1 MQTKRTG
8 IRAKLVRVF
17 ALQVG
22 IISLGILIGIYITQ
36 SIIYGVVMREALNSE
51 ADHYWSRV
59 AENPAHALPDVF
71 NLRGFMA
78 VNGDYSEV
86 PEIYRELPPVG
97 FKELQLEGRQA
108 LIHVSEQDNRRLF
121 LVFEA
126 EQVSDLAFFFGIVPL
141 AVVLVLI
148 YGLSFLTY
156 RMSQRAVSPLV
167 RLANYLEDFDFD
179 SNSQLELDIDSMENV
194 ADAEVAT
201 MIEAM
206 GHFRQRLNAFVERER
221 IFTRDAGHEL
231 RTPVA
236 VFKGSLELLEQVE
249 DRPAFETKALAR
261 MRRTV
266 SDMESLLQTLLM
278 LAREEDTA
286 SPSEDVDVNQVVAHQ
301 LDLVHESAEKT
312 NNQLQLHEHATLH
325 VLAPQQVVEIVLG
338 NLIRNAVNYTRNGEI
353 AVTVDADRVTVK
365 DTGIG
370 MSGAELSNAFE
381 PFYRADE
388 SRGVIKGH
396 GLGLSIVKR
405 LVHQFGWSI
414 SVYSRPGEGTS
425 IAVVF
430 SETSS

>member
-1 MQTKRTG
+1 MAVKPTG

-22 IISLGILIGIYITQ
+22 IISLGILVGIYITQ
-36 SIIYGVVMREALNSE
+36 ALVYGVVMREALNAE
-51 ADHYWSRV
+51 ADHYWERAASK
-59 AENPAHALPDVF
+59 ADHALPDVA
-71 NLRGFMA
+71 NLTGYLA
-78 VNGDYSEV
+78 VDGDFSSV
-86 PEIYRELPPVG
+86 PEPYRELPPVG
-97 FKELQLEGRQA
+97 FAQLDVDERQA
-108 LIHVSEQDNRRLF
+108 LVHVSERDNKRLF

-126 EQVSDLAFFFGIVPL
+126 EQVSELAFFFGIVPL

-156 RMSQRAVSPLV
+156 RLSQRAVSPLV
-167 RLANYLEDFDFD
+167 RLANYLEDFDFEG
-179 SNSQLELDIDSMENV
+179 QQRFELALDNIDLR

-201 MIEAM
+201 MVEAV
-206 GHFRQRLNAFVERER
+206 GRFTERLNAFVERER
-221 IFTRDAGHEL
+221 VFTSDAGHEL

-236 VFKGSLELLEQVE
+236 VFKGNLELLEE
-249 DRPAFETKALAR
+249 NEERPAYERKALAR

-266 SDMESLLQTLLM
+266 EDMEQLLQTLLM
-278 LAREEDTA
+278 LAREEEVS
-286 SPSEDVDVNQVVAHQ
+286 SPAVDIDVNQVVSDQ
-301 LDLVHESAEKT
+301 LESVRDVAKKA
-312 NNQLQLHEHATLH
+312 NNQLQLHEHAAL
-325 VLAPQQVVEIVLG
+325 VVRAPRQVVEIVLG
-338 NLIRNAVNYTRNGEI
+338 NLIRNAVNYTQNGE
-353 AVTVDADRVTVK
+353 VMVSVERGKVTVK

-370 MSGAELSNAFE
+370 MSGAELKNAFE

-425 IAVVF
+425 IAISFV
-430 SETSS
+430 

>member
-1 MQTKRTG
+1 MSILSMTRSKRTG
-8 IRAKLVRVF
+8 IRAKIVRVF
-17 ALQVG
+17 AIQVG
-22 IISLGILIGIYITQ
+22 IISLGILLGIYITQ
-36 SIIYGVVMREALNSE
+36 SIIFGVVMREALNAE
-51 ADHYWSRV
+51 VEHYWTRA
-59 AENPAHALPDVF
+59 AENPDHALPDVY

-78 VNGDYSEV
+78 IDGNLESV
-86 PEIYRELPPVG
+86 P
-97 FKELQLEGRQA
+97 A
-108 LIHVSEQDNRRLF
+108 LIHVSEQNGKKLF

-126 EQVSDLAFFFGIVPL
+126 DQVSDVAFFFGIVPL

-156 RMSQRAVSPLV
+156 RMSQRAVSPVV
-167 RLANYLEDFDFD
+167 RLADYLENFDFEG
-179 SNSQLELDIDSMENV
+179 NRQLDLDLDSMDAV

-206 GHFRQRLNAFVERER
+206 GHFRERLNSFIERER

-236 VFKGSLELLEQVE
+236 VFKGSLDLLEQVE
-249 DRPAFETKALAR
+249 DRPAFELKALKR

-286 SPSEDVDVNQVVAHQ
+286 SPSVEVDVNQAVANQ
-301 LDLVHESAEKT
+301 LDLVQESAEKG
-312 NNQLQLHEHATLH
+312 NNQLQLHESARLR
-325 VLAPQQVVEIVLG
+325 VMAPQQVVEIVLG
-338 NLIRNAVNYTRNGEI
+338 NLIRNAVNYTQNGEVS
-353 AVTVDADRVTVK
+353 VTVEADKVTVK
-365 DTGIG
+365 DTGVG
-370 MSGAELSNAFE
+370 MSGAELNSAFE

-388 SRGVIKGH
+388 SRGLIKGH

-425 IAVVF
+425 IAVTF
-430 SETSS
+430 R

>member
-1 MQTKRTG
+1 MQPKRTG
-8 IRAKLVRVF
+8 IRAKLVRAF

-51 ADHYWSRV
+51 AEHYWSRL
-59 AENPAHALPDVF
+59 AENPQHALPDVF
-71 NLRGFMA
+71 NLQGFMA
-78 VNGDYSEV
+78 VDGDYSSV
-86 PEIYRELPPVG
+86 PELYRDLPPVG
-97 FKELQLEGRQA
+97 FNELPVEGRQA
-108 LIHVSEQDNRRLF
+108 LIHVSEQGNKRLF

-167 RLANYLEDFDFD
+167 RLANYLEDFDFE
-179 SNSQLELDIDSMENV
+179 SNQPLDLDIDSTENA

-206 GHFRQRLNAFVERER
+206 SHFRQRLNAFVERER
-221 IFTRDAGHEL
+221 VFTRDAGHEL

-249 DRPAFETKALAR
+249 DRPAFERKALSR

-286 SPSEDVDVNQVVAHQ
+286 SPSVEVNVNEVVAHQ
-301 LDLVHESAEKT
+301 LDLAHDSAEKA
-312 NNQLQLHEHATLH
+312 NNQLQLHEHSNLT
-325 VLAPQQVVEIVLG
+325 VMAPRQVVEIVLG
-338 NLIRNAVNYTRNGEI
+338 NLIRNAVNYTQNGEVS
-353 AVTVDADRVTVK
+353 VTVESNKVTVQ
-365 DTGIG
+365 DTGVG
-370 MSGAELSNAFE
+370 MSGPELSNAFE

-388 SRGVIKGH
+388 SRGLIKGH

-405 LVHQFGWSI
+405 LVHQFGWAI
-414 SVYSRPGEGTS
+414 SVYSRPGEGTT

-430 SETSS
+430 SQ